1 MSLGIDLGLS
11 ISSGPLAAPVAPVLA
26 DFSGFQDS
34 TRVWL
39 DIPYGSASWAEPTLG
54 GTTLYQALDIE
65 IPSGSAPVAG
75 WPVVMYYHA
84 NGSTKTV
91 PGSGVLAT
99 CKAEILAEGFA
110 FVGVEFRHPVVNVS
124 EGAPH
129 QDVGFATQYV
139 RAMADAFDLDTNN
152 VYALC
157 HSRGSL
163 ALWQGLQ
170 ADMANGGA
178 STYEG
183 RQSSYIKGI
192 WAYNPQTTYDTE
204 QFADL
209 FVLPGADTTT
219 FLAANPNDARWGS
232 AITSAATAPNYPLLA
247 IHTETAYFGTPQDAV
262 TADDVHYPD
271 MVSALRDAYV
281 TAGQGAKVADMPSH
295 LDTEKYFGAQHWFRA
310 CVSGASGKEAMAIA
324 IAKYYSGLLVYVKT
338 DKSNVYT
345 DSAGTIAANALDVV
359 GNVSNSGVGSAATQA
374 TAADKGALA
383 VYGIG
388 YAVGFSDNTDHLVS
402 TKTTANTG
410 TLVFAGQCQTG
421 TYPASAIS
429 NITNSTA
436 IAGASLRATAAT
448 TLGLRLSNTTT
459 AITATATVTSVQD
472 AHTQEGWWDGT
483 NMKFAAD
490 GGTVSTTAQSVN
502 PTTATAYALGRYQLS
517 ASGGGWRGYA
527 SLWFASDTSLTDPR
541 RKAIARFGALLM
553 GTSYPA

>member
-1 MSLGIDLGLS
+1 MSLGIDVGLA
-11 ISSGPLAAPVAPVLA
+11 LAGGAVPTPVAPVLA
-26 DFSGFQDS
+26 DFDGFQDS
-34 TRVWL
+34 ARVWL
-39 DIPYGSASWAEPTLG
+39 DIPYGPSSWAEPTLG
-54 GTTLYQALDIE
+54 GTVLYQALDIE
-65 IPSGSAPVAG
+65 VPAGSPPGSG

-84 NGSTKTV
+84 NGGTKTV

-99 CKAEILAEGFA
+99 AKAAILAEGFA
-110 FVGVEFRHPVVNVS
+110 FVGVEFRHPVVNVA

-152 VYALC
+152 IYALC

-170 ADMANGGA
+170 ADMLNAGA
-178 STYEG
+178 STYAG
-183 RQSSYIKGI
+183 RQSSYIQGI

-204 QFADL
+204 EFADL
-209 FVLPGADTTT
+209 FVTPGAETTA

-247 IHTETAYFGTPQDAV
+247 IHTETAYYGTPQDAA

-271 MVSALRDAYV
+271 MVSALRDAYIA
-281 TAGQGAKVADMPSH
+281 AGQGAKVADMPSH
-295 LDTEKYFGAQHWFRA
+295 LDTEKYYGAQHWFRA
-310 CVSGASGKEAMAIA
+310 CVSGASGKEAMAIS

-345 DSAGTIAANALDVV
+345 DSAGTIPANALDVV
-359 GNVSNSGVGSAATQA
+359 GYVSNSGVGAAATQA

-383 VYGIG
+383 TYGIG

-429 NITNSTA
+429 NIANGTT

-448 TLGLRLSNTTT
+448 TLGLRLSNTSA
-459 AITATATVTSVQD
+459 AITATGTVASVTD
-472 AHTQEGWWDGT
+472 AHTMEGWWDGSDI
-483 NMKFAAD
+483 KFSAD
-490 GGTVSTTAQSVN
+490 GAANSTTAQTVN

-517 ASGGGWRGYA
+517 GSGGGWRGYA
-527 SLWFASDTSLTDPR
+527 SLWFATDTTLTDPR
-541 RKAIARFGALLM
+541 RKAVARFGALLM